1 MMNPFNQTDNERLY
15 NIATGKA
22 ASLDTDEA
30 LLAENV
36 SKCIKQ
42 PQRFEERIVKQKMQ
56 TFETE
61 MGGKEMQRSNGKV
74 VAACFV
80 CGLFDSPLCISLE
93 EKV

>member
-1 MMNPFNQTDNERLY
+1 MMNPLNQTDNERLC
-15 NIATGKA
+15 NIATAKA
-22 ASLDTDEA
+22 ASPDTDEA

-61 MGGKEMQRSNGKV
+61 LGRKKCRDPMEKLSQP
-74 VAACFV
+74 A
-80 CGLFDSPLCISLE
+80 LCVTCLT
-93 EKV
+93 VLCAFL